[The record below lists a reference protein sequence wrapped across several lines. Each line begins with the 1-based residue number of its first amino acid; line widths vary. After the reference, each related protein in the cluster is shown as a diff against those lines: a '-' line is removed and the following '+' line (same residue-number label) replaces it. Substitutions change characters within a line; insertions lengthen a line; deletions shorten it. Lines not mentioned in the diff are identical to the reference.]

1 MITMSTFS
9 AYLPNPTS
17 NGLAKKNRPSKAVFF
32 ARDLAH
38 AVFAGYGLGVAC
50 AVHSARK
57 KPALAKPQRVPFV
70 SQVLA
75 VPTIANRFYQELC
88 EHLNRKI
95 L

>member
-1 MITMSTFS
+1 M
-9 AYLPNPTS
+9 
-17 NGLAKKNRPSKAVFF
+17 GLAQKTARPRRFFF

-38 AVFAGYGLGVAC
+38 AVFALRCRPSLRRAFGK
-50 AVHSARK
+50 K
-57 KPALAKPQRVPFV
+57 KPALARPQRVPFV